1 MKKKI
6 IYIFTAFAVLF
17 TVIFSSCAT
26 TQEEVEPQPEPPVV
40 EEPVPVEEPV
50 EEPEEIITEDEE
62 DVVIVIED
70 DDGTDDEYLRS
81 IANLDETETV
91 SKQEFTDDKNEI
103 LQIIDELANIIA
115 SKNTLEWLKY
125 IDEDSKEYY
134 KNPVNLRKVQ
144 RKLPD
149 PRVELKT
156 IDDYFKNV
164 WIRSRE
170 NSHIDEIRY
179 ESKTLVKAVQVR
191 EGQSPVVYYQFK
203 KENGKWKVYIP
214 PVS

>member
-6 IYIFTAFAVLF
+6 IFIFTALAVLF

-26 TQEEVEPQPEPPVV
+26 KEAEPEPVQEPSVV
-40 EEPVPVEEPV
+40 EEPLPAEEEPI
-50 EEPEEIITEDEE
+50 EEPEEIITEEE

-149 PRVELKT
+149 PRIELKT